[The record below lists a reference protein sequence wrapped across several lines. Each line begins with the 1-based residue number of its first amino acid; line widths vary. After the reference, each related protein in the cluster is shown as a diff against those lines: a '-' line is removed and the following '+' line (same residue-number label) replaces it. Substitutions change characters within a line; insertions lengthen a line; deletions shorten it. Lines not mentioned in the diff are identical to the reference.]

1 MERTEDSEELG
12 ELVEKA
18 LEEKYRDQNIE
29 EDRIQAEREKKTTFL
44 EDNLQKIID
53 KYREKSGEQGGN
65 WISVRYLLG
74 SENESEN
81 RTVGRA
87 LTTLHEISQVYE
99 KLEVDVWNSKSSRNK
114 YNIKPVEQLEE
125 FQEKYL

>member
-114 YNIKPVEQLEE
+114 YNIKLVEQLEE